1 MPIPLHIYLPDD
13 GSVEAETFRTYGNVI
28 TPAEFEPAI
37 LAREQPQTHTL
48 DSAATGIGCINSG
61 QCISLNCNK

>member
-1 MPIPLHIYLPDD
+1 MPIPFYFYMPDD
-13 GSVEAETFRTYGNVI
+13 GSVEAETSRIHGNVI

-48 DSAATGIGCINSG
+48 HSSATGIGCINSG
-61 QCISLNCNK
+61 QCISLDCNK